1 MGAVRILPEALSNR
15 IAAGEVVERP
25 ASVVKELVE
34 NALDAGAGRIRVEI
48 DKGGR
53 DRIQVSDDGNGMS
66 GDDAL
71 LAIERYATS
80 KIETDA
86 DLFAIRTLGF
96 RGEALPSIA
105 AVSRFRL
112 ETRERSAEF
121 GTRVTL
127 HGGKLKDV
135 SQVGAP
141 PGTLVSVRELFFN
154 TPARRKFLKTV
165 TTEMGHIVDTLS
177 ALALG
182 RPDVGFW
189 LVHNRREIK
198 AWPPADPKT
207 RVVDLLGSEFKHGLI
222 RLRFSGEGMRLSGWT
237 AAPWITRSHAK
248 GIYLFVNGRAVRDRM
263 VQHALFEGY
272 AGKLVKG
279 EFPVA
284 VLFLEI
290 DAEAVDVNVHPTK
303 HEVRFARPGP
313 VRNALVQAVSQA
325 VGSAD
330 APRWTRRAPDPGS
343 AEPEAAFPTA
353 EAGGVSESLPRYA
366 PASPSS
372 PSTADSKEMDRSA
385 RLSVASP
392 PRQQEPLWER
402 GWFAEL
408 RIIGQFHQSYILC
421 ESGAELILID
431 QHAAHERILYERFKT
446 AVSGKPPEVQQLLVP
461 ETLALSHGQ
470 ARALEKLIP
479 SLCST
484 GLEIQAF
491 GGDTFLVSALPAPLK
506 DRPVGPLIREIAE
519 QAQAVGVSNGL
530 EKALDHCLIALA
542 CHGAIK
548 ANQPLT
554 QAQIQALL
562 AELDQCQEP
571 GRCPHGRPT
580 RIEWRL
586 AALEKSFR
594 RIV

>member
-48 DKGGR
+48 AKGGR
-53 DRIQVSDDGNGMS
+53 ERIQVSDDGKGMS

-80 KIETDA
+80 KIGTDA
-86 DLFAIRTLGF
+86 DLFAIGTLGF

-141 PGTLVSVRELFFN
+141 VGTLVSVRDLFFN

-165 TTEMGHIVDTLS
+165 TTEMGHIADTLS

-182 RPDVGFW
+182 RPDVGFR
-189 LVHNRREIK
+189 LIHNRREIK
-198 AWPPADPKT
+198 TWPPAAPRT
-207 RVVDLLGSEFKHGLI
+207 RAVDLLGSEFQHGLL
-222 RLRFSGEGMRLSGWT
+222 RLRFSQEGLRLSGWT
-237 AAPWITRSHAK
+237 AAPWITRGNAK

-290 DAEAVDVNVHPTK
+290 DPGAVDVNVHPTK
-303 HEVRFARPGP
+303 HEVRFARPGQ
-313 VRNALVQAVSQA
+313 VRKALIEAVSQA

-330 APRWTRRAPDPGS
+330 APRWTRRAPDPGA
-343 AEPEAAFPTA
+343 AEPDAASPA
-353 EAGGVSESLPRYA
+353 SQAAGVSESLPRYDPA
-366 PASPSS
+366 PSP
-372 PSTADSKEMDRSA
+372 PSRAEQEDGDRSA
-385 RLSVASP
+385 RLSVSSP
-392 PRQQEPLWER
+392 PRQQEPLWESDC
-402 GWFAEL
+402 FAEL

-446 AVSGKPPEVQQLLVP
+446 ALSGKPPEVQRLLVP
-461 ETLALSHGQ
+461 ETLELSHGQ
-470 ARALEKLIP
+470 ARTLEKLIP
-479 SLCST
+479 LLSAT
-484 GLEIQAF
+484 GLEIESF
-491 GGDTFLVSALPAPLK
+491 GKDTFLVSALPAPLK
-506 DRPVGPLIREIAE
+506 EKPIAPLVREIAE
-519 QAQAVGVSNGL
+519 QAQTAGLSNGV
-530 EKALDHCLIALA
+530 EKALDRCLIALA